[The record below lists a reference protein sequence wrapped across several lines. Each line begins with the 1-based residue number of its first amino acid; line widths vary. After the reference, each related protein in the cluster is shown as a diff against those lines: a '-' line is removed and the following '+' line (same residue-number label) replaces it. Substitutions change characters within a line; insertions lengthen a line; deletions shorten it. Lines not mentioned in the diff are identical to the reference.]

1 MIQFTVERTCGAA
14 RAGIIGTPHGAVPT
28 PTFMPVGTKGSVKG
42 VLPHQLR
49 EAGVG
54 IVLGNTYHL
63 FLRPGHELVHETF
76 GSLHRMIGW
85 DGPILTDSGGF
96 QVFSL
101 GPLRK
106 ITEDG
111 VEFRSHLDGSKQFLS
126 PERSIEI
133 QEALGA
139 DIIMAFDEC
148 PALPCSD
155 DEMIASME
163 RTTRWEARCLAAR
176 KGDAALFGIVQ
187 GGVSEALR
195 RKHLADIAALG
206 FDGYALGGLSVGEA
220 KEDMYRTVAA
230 IAPLMPQDRP
240 HYLMGVGTPRDLVT
254 AILSG
259 IDMFD
264 CVMPTRNARNGQLF
278 THGGTMNIKNKEFER
293 DTRPIDERC
302 TCLTCR
308 SFSRAYLNHLY
319 KNGEIL
325 AAVLNS
331 IHNIHYYLDLT
342 ATMRRLILEGR
353 AAEGLA
359 IVAAYDR

>member
-1 MIQFTVERTCGAA
+1 MIPFTVERTCGAA
-14 RAGIIGTPHGAVPT
+14 RAGTIETPHGAVHT
-28 PTFMPVGTKGSVKG
+28 PIFMPVGTKGSVKG
-42 VLPHQLR
+42 VLPQQLR
-49 EAGVG
+49 EAGVE

-63 FLRPGHELVHETF
+63 FLRPGHALIHETF

-106 ITEDG
+106 ITEEG
-111 VEFRSHLDGSKQFLS
+111 VEFRSHLDGSLEFLS
-126 PERSIEI
+126 PELSIAI

-139 DIIMAFDEC
+139 DIMMAFDEC

-155 DEMIASME
+155 DEMLASME

-176 KGDAALFGIVQ
+176 KGDGALFGIVQ

-195 RKHLADIAALG
+195 RKHLADISALP
-206 FDGYALGGLSVGEA
+206 FDGYALGGLSVGEE
-220 KEDMYRTVAA
+220 KEDMYR
-230 IAPLMPQDRP
+230 IIRSIGPIMPADRP
-240 HYLMGVGTPRDLVT
+240 RYLMGVGTPRDLVT

-302 TCLTCR
+302 SCLTCR
-308 SFSRAYLNHLY
+308 SFSRGYLNHLF

-331 IHNIHYYLDLT
+331 IHNIHYYLELT

-353 AAEGLA
+353 AEEGFAL
-359 IVAAYDR
+359 VAAYER